1 MYASPTER
9 APPVWEKP
17 PEALASETKL
27 QVITR
32 AHPNSKKK
40 SHKIQ
45 KRIQGRNE
53 IKNNNRK
60 KVDIRHNNIGK
71 RRGGGYDV
79 KVFDTRNK
87 QNSYSIQDGFIDTE
101 KIPSHLVDDV
111 VVDGNKK
118 FDMSKRKNGSYRQ
131 NIHSE
136 NSNVSFGDTDSP
148 TTATF
153 RHRHL
158 GKGRTRSHSSTTLAT
173 HQFNK
178 RNHHRNKLEYNDLE
192 NRSRIRNRG

>member
-9 APPVWEKP
+9 APPIWEKP
-17 PEALASETKL
+17 PEAFASESKL

-32 AHPNSKKK
+32 AHHNTKKQPQK
-40 SHKIQ
+40 TQ
-45 KRIQGRNE
+45 KRSQGRKEN
-53 IKNNNRK
+53 KSSNRR
-60 KVDIRHNNIGK
+60 KVSTRNNNIGK

-111 VVDGNKK
+111 IIHGSKK
-118 FDMSKRKNGSYRQ
+118 FEMSKRKKESFRQ
-131 NIHSE
+131 NIHPE
-136 NSNVSFGDTDSP
+136 NSNVSFGDTDSS

-153 RHRHL
+153 RRRHL
-158 GKGRTRSHSSTTLAT
+158 GNGRTRSHSSTLAT

-178 RNHHRNKLEYNDLE
+178 RNYHRNKLDHNNLE
-192 NRSRIRNRG
+192 NSSRIRNRG